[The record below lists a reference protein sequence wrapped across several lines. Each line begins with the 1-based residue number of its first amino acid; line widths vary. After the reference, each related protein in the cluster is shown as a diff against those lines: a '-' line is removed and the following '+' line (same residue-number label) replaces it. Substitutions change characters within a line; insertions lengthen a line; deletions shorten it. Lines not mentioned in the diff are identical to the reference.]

1 MEIYECITLILPFV
15 IVNFCMDYLSDSEI
29 LADELKIGIVQ
40 FIHHIILF
48 IHSFVIFGPFIK
60 PSILLIILIT
70 AVNIGVQI
78 GWTINNDYCWLTTL
92 TNRLIGTKCKNR
104 KWISEIS
111 SLIKH
116 YIRGDDWAYTEMYNT
131 GRNSEVIKLNT
142 LLIIILI
149 KIIVKRTRHGYI

>member
-29 LADELKIGIVQ
+29 TKDELKIGIVQ

-104 KWISEIS
+104 KWMADIESH
-111 SLIKH
+111 IKH
-116 YIRGDDWAYTEMYNT
+116 YLHGDSWSITDIN
-131 GRNSEVIKLNT
+131 KLNNKWFVC
-142 LLIIILI
+142 LFNLFNLITIISY
-149 KIIVKRTRHGYI
+149 IISQYTK